1 MGLRPIVGRHL
12 MAWLVRETHIS
23 LVLEE
28 VERRKRREKARARE
42 KEKRF
47 QEEGLEFSTD
57 LR

>member
-1 MGLRPIVGRHL
+1 MYGAPLR
-12 MAWLVRETHIS
+12 AKLVREIHIS

>member
-1 MGLRPIVGRHL
+1 MF
-12 MAWLVRETHIS
+12 
-23 LVLEE
+23 LEE